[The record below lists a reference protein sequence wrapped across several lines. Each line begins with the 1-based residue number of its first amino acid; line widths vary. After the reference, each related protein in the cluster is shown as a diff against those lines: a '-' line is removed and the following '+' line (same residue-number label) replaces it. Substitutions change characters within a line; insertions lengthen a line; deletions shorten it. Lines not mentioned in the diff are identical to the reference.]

1 MARRGDMHM
10 IKIVWFSNGKDNQI
24 RSQQF
29 TPSEL
34 QIIPG

>member
-1 MARRGDMHM
+1 MTRIGDMHM
-10 IKIVWFSNGKDNQI
+10 MNIVRFSNGKDNQI

-29 TPSEL
+29 TLSEL